1 MSYELRAYLQQ
12 EQIRFPASLDLIA
25 VMLFSMSGVLAA
37 MRRGYDFIG
46 VFILALVTGAGGG
59 LIRDGIFLQ
68 NGPPALT
75 QNWQFLPLIVFACF
89 LGWFV
94 NHWIVRFHRVVA
106 ILDAVGLSV
115 YTMVGLVKGLG
126 AGLSVPSAMMVGV
139 VNASGGGLLRDV
151 LTREEP
157 LLFKPGQ
164 FYVVASLLGCA
175 VFILLGSRTD
185 IKPRIAE
192 VIAIGTI
199 FVFRLLAIVF
209 NWRTGALHPR
219 QHWKRTSK
227 SNDSTQPPAPPPTV

>member
-1 MSYELRAYLQQ
+1 MTYALRAYLQN
-12 EQIRFPASLDLIA
+12 EQIRFPGSFDLIA
-25 VMLFSMSGVLAA
+25 IVLFSMSGVLAA

-75 QNWQFLPLIVFACF
+75 QNWQFIPLVVFACF
-89 LGWFV
+89 LGWLA
-94 NHWIVRFHRVVA
+94 NHWIVRFHRVIA

-115 YTMVGLVKGLG
+115 YTMVGLLKALA
-126 AGLSVPSAMMVGV
+126 AGLSVPSSIMIGL

-157 LLFKPGQ
+157 LIFKPGQ

-175 VFILLGSRTD
+175 VFLLLESRTVV
-185 IKPRIAE
+185 KPRVAE
-192 VIAIGTI
+192 VISMTSI
-199 FVFRLLAIVF
+199 FIFRILAIFF
-209 NWRTGALHPR
+209 NWRTGAIHLRGRAPR
-219 QHWKRTSK
+219 PIHTSQEEQ
-227 SNDSTQPPAPPPTV
+227 SPPPPPVL

>member
-1 MSYELRAYLQQ
+1 VSYELRAYLQQ
-12 EQIRFPASLDLIA
+12 EQIRFPASIDLIA
-25 VMLFSMSGVLAA
+25 IVLFSTSGVLAA

-68 NGPPALT
+68 NGPPAIT
-75 QNWQFLPLIVFACF
+75 KNWEYLPLVILACF
-89 LGWFV
+89 LGWVV
-94 NHWIVRFHRVVA
+94 NHWIVRFHRVIA
-106 ILDAVGLSV
+106 ILDAVGLSI
-115 YTMVGLVKGLG
+115 YTMIGLLKSLN

-157 LLFKPGQ
+157 LIFKPGQ

-175 VFILLGSRTD
+175 VFLSLEAR
-185 IKPRIAE
+185 PMMRPYVAEFIAMA
-192 VIAIGTI
+192 VIFI
-199 FVFRLLAIVF
+199 FRLLAILF

-219 QHWKRTSK
+219 QQWSRK
-227 SNDSTQPPAPPPTV
+227 SVPPATSV

>member
-12 EQIRFPASLDLIA
+12 EQIRLPAGIDLAAI
-25 VMLFSMSGVLAA
+25 VLFSMSGVLAA

-46 VFILALVTGAGGG
+46 VFILALVTGVGGG

-75 QNWQFLPLIVFACF
+75 KNWLLLPVIAFACL
-89 LGWFV
+89 LGWLV
-94 NHWIVRFHRVVA
+94 NHWIIRLHRVIAV
-106 ILDAVGLSV
+106 LDAVGLSI
-115 YTMVGLVKGLG
+115 YTMVGLLKSLD

-175 VFILLGSRTD
+175 VFLLLESKTLVRPRVAELISMGS
-185 IKPRIAE
+185 
-192 VIAIGTI
+192 I

-209 NWRTGALHPR
+209 NWRTGAIHLR
-219 QHWKRTSK
+219 QHREHKTK
-227 SNDSTQPPAPPPTV
+227 SPHSPPPPGTSTTV